1 MLSYESAVEYLYQ
14 QLPNFQKIGARAYK
28 PGLHTTRV
36 LCRLLGN
43 PQNSLKIIHVAGTN
57 GKGSTSSMLAA
68 VLQEAGLKTGLY
80 TSPHLFSFNERI
92 RVNGQ
97 VVEDEYVR
105 FFVTKMRPIIEV
117 LRPSFFEVTVAMAF
131 GYFAHCRVDVAVVE
145 VGMGGR
151 LDSTNVVNP
160 ILSVITAIGFDHME
174 QLGDTLPKI
183 AAEKAGIIKPGVP
196 VVVGE
201 QRDPAVFDV
210 FSDFSTRLESTLYL
224 STENVLVEKLAG
236 FDARYMIRYSQP
248 EFPIPVSAFELDLDL
263 KGDYQ
268 LQNLRTVL
276 TAINRLN
283 GLGYGLSM
291 EVIRRALSNV
301 CQLTGLKGRW
311 QVIQEAP
318 FVVCDTAHNE
328 DGLRHTMAQFGL
340 KEANHYRFLIGFVKD
355 KSLEEILPLFPT
367 EATYYFCQPDNSRAL
382 PAPILAERAASYGLK
397 GNYFSS
403 VTEALNAALADSG
416 AKDAV
421 YVGGSTFVVADL
433 HEWIS

>member
-1 MLSYESAVEYLYQ
+1 MLSYEAAVEYLYQ

-43 PQNSLKIIHVAGTN
+43 PQKKLKIIHVAGTN
-57 GKGSTSSMLAA
+57 GKGSTSSMVAA
-68 VLQEAGLKTGLY
+68 VLQESGYKTGLY

-92 RVNGQ
+92 RINGQ

-105 FFVTKMRPIIEV
+105 YFVSKMRPIIEV
-117 LRPSFFEVTVAMAF
+117 LRPSFFEVTVAMAL
-131 GYFAHCRVDVAVVE
+131 GYFAHCKVDVAVVE

-151 LDSTNVVNP
+151 LDSTNVVEP
-160 ILSVITAIGFDHME
+160 ILSVITSIGFDHME

-183 AAEKAGIIKPGVP
+183 ASEKAGIIKHGVP

-201 QRDPAVFDV
+201 QRDPAVYDV
-210 FSDFSTRLESTLYL
+210 FSDFSTRLEAPLYISLENVAVHKLEGFEAKYEALCPQPEAPL
-224 STENVLVEKLAG
+224 ST
-236 FDARYMIRYSQP
+236 S
-248 EFPIPVSAFELDLDL
+248 SFELDLDL
-263 KGDYQ
+263 KGSYQ

-283 GLGYGLSM
+283 GLGYGISV
-291 EVIRRALSNV
+291 EAIQRALSKV

-311 QVIQEAP
+311 QVIREAP

-328 DGLRHTMAQFGL
+328 DGLRHTIAQFGL
-340 KEANHYRFLIGFVKD
+340 KIANHHRFVVGFVKD
-355 KSLEEILPLFPT
+355 KSLEKILSLFPT
-367 EATYYFCQPDNSRAL
+367 EATYYFCQPDNARAL
-382 PAPILAERAASYGLK
+382 PAPVLAERAASYGLK
-397 GNYFSS
+397 GNYFIS
-403 VTEALNAALADSG
+403 VTEALNAALADSEE
-416 AKDAV
+416 KDAV

-433 HEWIS
+433 HEWLT